1 MQDISLQQH
10 SPSMKVWRWILIG
23 IYNFLL
29 VLILLFCTVNKLT
42 SVPID
47 KILVLLSPFLVACF
61 NPDKKFFTSKE
72 FLVIIL
78 FTIIAVTSSV
88 ANLCFYYIIFFPII
102 GLSFSIILSQY
113 KNMVLFSLYYA
124 LFLHIVIG
132 IVILVLAFM
141 GFTKLNVSEGA
152 KGIASLYSTHGFTST
167 VQTYGTLCITW
178 LLLYLLRKKLGLNTI
193 IDRLFFFITTLAIL
207 LTFNRSTY
215 LFWVILLFFEFPR
228 MFWSIAILM
237 GAILVKFWT
246 NITSFIL
253 SSSTIEARFQLLQGF
268 NISYMQS
275 GSLKVYL
282 FGRGTNQIS
291 QEVANKVKWST
302 RLDLENGYTMLLH
315 SYGLIGLC
323 AYLFVCFYFIFLFL
337 KINRFKEA
345 FFLFFYFFVTQ
356 YITQEFVATTFY
368 MFLAVMLATYDYYKQ
383 PNKFTIG

>member
-1 MQDISLQQH
+1 M
-10 SPSMKVWRWILIG
+10 
-23 IYNFLL
+23 
-29 VLILLFCTVNKLT
+29 
-42 SVPID
+42 PID